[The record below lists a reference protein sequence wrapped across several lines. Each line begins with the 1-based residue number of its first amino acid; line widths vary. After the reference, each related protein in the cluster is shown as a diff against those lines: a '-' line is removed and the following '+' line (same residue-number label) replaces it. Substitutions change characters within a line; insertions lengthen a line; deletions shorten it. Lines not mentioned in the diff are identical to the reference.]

1 MKYDVKEIKLAKAGA
16 LRIEWAAQSMPVL
29 NRIRRRFAKEK
40 PLKGVRLAACLH
52 VMQTLKAGGAEIA
65 LCASNPLST
74 QDDAAASLV
83 KHDRIP
89 VFAIKGENHKT
100 YYRHINAA
108 LDTRPHFTM
117 DDGADLVSTLHSE
130 RQRLLATVRGGT
142 EETTT
147 GIIRL
152 RSMAADGVLRYPIIA
167 VNDARTK
174 HFFDNRYGTG
184 QSTLDGFIRATNR
197 LIAGTTF
204 VVCGYGWCGR
214 GIAMRA
220 KGLGAHVIVTE
231 IDPLPALEAVMDGF
245 QVMPIG
251 AAASVGDFFC
261 TVTGN
266 INVIRKEHFR
276 SMKDG
281 AIVANSGHF
290 NVELDLSGL
299 ASLATSR
306 RLIRPFVEEYVLK
319 NGRRINVLGDGR
331 LINLAAAEGHPS
343 SVMDM
348 SFANQALSIEY
359 MAKLKKPLAENVY
372 PVPEAIDQQIAREK
386 LAAMGVDIDR
396 LTPEQKK
403 YLASWEM
410 GT

>member
-1 MKYDVKEIKLAKAGA
+1 MKYDVKNIKLAKDGA

-52 VMQTLKAGGAEIA
+52 VTTETAALMQTLKAGGAEIA

-152 RSMAADGVLRYPIIA
+152 RSMAADGVLRYP
-167 VNDARTK
+167 
-174 HFFDNRYGTG
+174 
-184 QSTLDGFIRATNR
+184 
-197 LIAGTTF
+197 
-204 VVCGYGWCGR
+204 
-214 GIAMRA
+214 
-220 KGLGAHVIVTE
+220 
-231 IDPLPALEAVMDGF
+231 
-245 QVMPIG
+245 
-251 AAASVGDFFC
+251 
-261 TVTGN
+261 
-266 INVIRKEHFR
+266 
-276 SMKDG
+276 
-281 AIVANSGHF
+281 
-290 NVELDLSGL
+290 
-299 ASLATSR
+299 
-306 RLIRPFVEEYVLK
+306 
-319 NGRRINVLGDGR
+319 
-331 LINLAAAEGHPS
+331 
-343 SVMDM
+343 
-348 SFANQALSIEY
+348 
-359 MAKLKKPLAENVY
+359 
-372 PVPEAIDQQIAREK
+372 
-386 LAAMGVDIDR
+386 
-396 LTPEQKK
+396 
-403 YLASWEM
+403 
-410 GT
+410 